1 MRRFLKILQNE
12 HLDGKRVLTDNTMEM
27 FNINKG
33 RTALPLVSIV
43 NSTLLLTEL
52 QGWNVE
58 TQHILGIMN
67 KEQDSLSRLDRS
79 GDYVIKR
86 NILLIVL
93 MKLKVEVTIDTF
105 ATRINTK
112 HRKFCSITKDMW
124 AMARDG
130 HQIN

>member
-12 HLDGKRVLTDNTMEM
+12 HLDGIRVLTDNTMEM

-58 TQHILGIMN
+58 T
-67 KEQDSLSRLDRS
+67 
-79 GDYVIKR
+79 
-86 NILLIVL
+86 
-93 MKLKVEVTIDTF
+93 
-105 ATRINTK
+105 
-112 HRKFCSITKDMW
+112 
-124 AMARDG
+124 
-130 HQIN
+130 